1 MYEYPVLPP
10 LMKVL
15 YFSKTD
21 IPSRTANS
29 LHVMKMCQ
37 AFAQNRHDVCFGVL
51 AEKERKQTSDS
62 DIFHY
67 YAVRDCFKIRKI
79 SVFSD
84 NGSKIRFL
92 FSHLFVILPL
102 LRVLKKIRPDIVY
115 GRDIFSCYVA
125 ACAGYPVIAE
135 SHFPLWHGRV
145 ASFAF
150 TRLIRRNE
158 FIRLVVISDALRKE
172 YLRQYPELSAEQI
185 TVAHDGAD
193 PAVTIDSLN
202 PFSGRAGTLQVGYI
216 GHLYDGKGVEVIA
229 AIAPQLKDVDF
240 HIIGGLE
247 EDIRKWKKRIK
258 ETNVIFHGFIQQE
271 NLPVYLNA
279 LDVCLLPNQYKVLA
293 HGADSSRK
301 TKNISLFTSPLK
313 MFEYMSYGKAII
325 ASDLPV
331 LREVLNEDI
340 AILVNPDDYPGWITA
355 IDRFRN
361 GRRRKTMGMA
371 AQRIFLEKYTWQKRA
386 VQVLEGT
393 VATKTPN
400 NE

>member
-1 MYEYPVLPP
+1 
-10 LMKVL
+10 MKVL

-51 AEKERKQTSDS
+51 TEKKENQTADS
-62 DIFHY
+62 DILHY
-67 YAVRDCFKIRKI
+67 YAVRDCFKIKHI
-79 SVFSD
+79 LVFPD
-84 NGSKIRFL
+84 NGSRIRFL
-92 FSHLFVILPL
+92 FSHLFIILPL
-102 LRVLKKIRPDIVY
+102 LRVLKKIRPNIVY
-115 GRDIFSCYVA
+115 SRDIFSCYVA

-135 SHFPLWHGRV
+135 SHFPLWHGKV

-158 FIRLVVISDALRKE
+158 FIRLVVISEALRKV
-172 YLRQYPELSAEQI
+172 YLKQYPELSSEQI
-185 TVAHDGAD
+185 TVAHDGAN
-193 PAVTIDSLN
+193 PAVTINSLN
-202 PFSGRAGTLQVGYI
+202 PFSGKTGTLHVGYI

-247 EDIRKWKKRIK
+247 EDIKKWKKRIK
-258 ETNVIFHGFIQQE
+258 ETNVIFYGFIQQE
-271 NLPVYLNA
+271 NLPAYLDG
-279 LDVCLLPNQYKVLA
+279 LDVCLLPNQYKVMA
-293 HGADSSRK
+293 HGADSSRL
-301 TKNISLFTSPLK
+301 TKNISQFTSPLK
-313 MFEYMSYGKAII
+313 MFEYMAYGKAII

-340 AILVNPDDYPGWITA
+340 AILVKPDDYPGWVTA
-355 IDRFRN
+355 IDRLRD
-361 GRRRKTMGMA
+361 GRKRKEIGMA
-371 AQRIFLEKYTWQKRA
+371 AQRVFLQKYTWQKRA
-386 VQVLEGT
+386 TLVLQGT
-393 VATKTPN
+393 AATILSS